1 MNTIEI
7 RKTQKEDLNK
17 LFDFQADDDA
27 GCMAAFVSNTWKDR
41 EGYIAKWEKFLQNDS
56 INSYTIFLNGAIV
69 GSVGTWVM
77 GDEPQITYGIGKAF
91 WGKGIATTALALF
104 LKKVD
109 TYPLYGR
116 AASDNI
122 RSIKIL
128 ERAGFV
134 KTGTGRGFA
143 AARNQE
149 IEEVIFRLD
158 K

>member
-1 MNTIEI
+1 MPSG
-7 RKTQKEDLNK
+7 K
-17 LFDFQADDDA
+17 
-27 GCMAAFVSNTWKDR
+27 S
-41 EGYIAKWEKFLQNDS
+41 FLQNDS
-56 INSYTIFLNGAIV
+56 INSYTILLNGAIV
-69 GSVGTWVM
+69 GSVGIWVM
-77 GDEPQITYGIGKAF
+77 GEKPQITYGIGKAF
-91 WGKGIATTALALF
+91 WGQGIATAALALF

-134 KTGTGRGFA
+134 KTGTDRGFA

-149 IEEVIFRLD
+149 IEEVIFRVD